1 MKSVKHLVSQ
11 EGANMKTKK
20 QTVWVVEIQLNDSIV
35 AVGTTE
41 KIALRNCAARAVEY
55 LENRDCGINR
65 DTGKKWTK
73 PTLIE
78 YFCYRATEC
87 ELDGI
92 GERH

>member
-1 MKSVKHLVSQ
+1 
-11 EGANMKTKK
+11 MKTKK
-20 QTVWVVEIQLNDSIV
+20 QTVWIVEIVLNDSIV
-35 AVGTTE
+35 AIGTTE
-41 KIALRNCAARAVEY
+41 KIALRNCAARAIEY

-87 ELDGI
+87 ELDGSGKI
-92 GERH
+92 H